1 MKKLLACLLTFCM
14 LFGLVFYNSS
24 NTMIVKA
31 NDTKIEVIDEPLKG
45 EEFNH
50 VFSQEELKG
59 TEYEGK
65 NVEVRDGIM
74 YVEGRSV
81 VAMACYLW
89 ATSSYI
95 LVGYMAS
102 GQFQATVDWFD
113 RASLAYDLIVDAWNR
128 FGSSA
133 SSTYVKGSSSTV
145 YLKSGNVCY
154 RQTASYYVCNYSI
167 DPDKPVVE

>member
-14 LFGLVFYNSS
+14 LFGLSFYNSP
-24 NTMIVKA
+24 NTMTVKA
-31 NDTKIEVIDEPLKG
+31 NDTNIEVIDEPLRG

-65 NVEVRDGIM
+65 NVEVKDGVM

-81 VAMACYLW
+81 TVMAAYLW
-89 ATSSYI
+89 VSASYV

-113 RASLAYDLIVDAWNR
+113 KASLAYDLIVDAWNR

-145 YLKSGNVCY
+145 YLKSGNECV
-154 RQTASYYVCNYSI
+154 RVSSSRYVCKYSV
-167 DPDKPVVE
+167 DPDKPVSE